1 MMTNREHL
9 KIFFATDN
17 DYIKLHTHE
26 LYNLMRNL
34 HPDDVISLMEHRQ
47 LIELIAGLRQIIEDN
62 DRLHGENFNS
72 TLESLLSV
80 GEDGLYSDP
89 LRFLFELIQNVDDA
103 DYDDLSNVKL
113 SITFQG
119 NNIQLVYNERGFS
132 PFNVFA
138 ITGVAEAA
146 KNIDDS
152 KVEIGEKGLGFK
164 SVFGI
169 AESVLIQS
177 GLFSFR
183 LDKKHFT
190 IPIPEYYNYSP
201 VKGTRL
207 TLTLKSSDEVERI
220 CRLIKERYCK
230 TNAIFQQNPMLFLN
244 KLTELE
250 LLVDNASKQLLFIA
264 ERKEK
269 HTVNDHLSV
278 ERGVTISASLK
289 SFSVEKAEGDFRES
303 IIGDRYT
310 YATTYTRSMC
320 KARYGANTKLTKKL
334 MTLQV
339 IFPHKEYLG
348 LSKAIEA
355 GALYS
360 FLPTQVTINAPIIVH
375 APFKLDGSR
384 EYVDSQNN
392 NEWFRYTIDRLFDML
407 NESLVDMAHMVRE
420 NVLRYIPK
428 KHMFIFSGS
437 KIHSLR
443 DPIYKGERLLSGRIF
458 WGIDEKYHTRNEIK
472 AYGGDVPI
480 AEQKRIYNVLKGS
493 YHLFV
498 VPTGLKASDFG
509 VDVVEDPYRTLLARS
524 LYDVK
529 IMQLALPIFADW
541 ITNTSE
547 NELLRRL
554 DEYIPA
560 DTKIAS
566 KHAANYIGGDEYK
579 KKLSLN
585 HVNLMAQYPVF
596 AEPFSKWVQRRI
608 ATSIADY
615 PFEFSDAPTTCNITT
630 IDQNNVF
637 DIDDVGPNMRKYL
650 QIVNCKCVRIPGKCI
665 CIPTREGLLLSSHGG
680 LDLFAAF
687 CKIMDKNSQFDIT
700 LRLMANSKKLNDAE
714 ETMSTEEFLQ
724 LLKDVRVAGK
734 QALGK
739 SYESY
744 FNLLHQSGASPVRF
758 INELIQNADD
768 CDYPN
773 DVVPHMIIKATD
785 KGLGIAYNEAG
796 FTKHNVRAI
805 TAIGESTKKQLLSG
819 QMFSK
824 ETIGEKGIGFKA
836 VFSIAREVFVHS
848 NGFHFALR
856 DSAPTVP
863 VLGIEEKY
871 QDKQGTYIEMAL
883 KETLPASLFTR
894 ESLLSLCLCLRNIK
908 QITCN
913 NTQVEICDTD
923 DIRKITIDGTVHE
936 FEIHKYSFRVTDQQ
950 ALHERQHGSRIITP
964 EQTIVCYV
972 PTSSQRK
979 SEYYLY
985 SGLPTKIRMNIP
997 MYIDAP
1003 FELTTSR
1010 DYVLENSWN
1019 KIVRDH
1025 VYRAIYEYTNKA
1037 KEKLLIRSLRF
1048 VAVKQQANTY
1058 QNNTFE
1064 GDVFLNA
1071 VALNEY
1077 ARFNVYVPA
1086 VNEQLRQTNLTKK
1099 YPAFIRRMI
1108 SFAFS
1113 NTSEAG
1119 STLNYSDDEY
1129 NAAFLY
1135 LGGQIAKSE
1144 DILAVL
1150 KKANLQELL
1159 KEEVFRKQLYSWFE
1173 GERNISHSVRSLH
1186 IIPVWDS
1193 VPGTVRYVS
1202 YEGKPIYRE
1211 YGKNVSGSS
1220 EYWVLNEAQMTTAM
1234 FVKIIDD
1241 SIETMDHEH
1250 AVSMYKKKFLSTIKP
1265 LSAQLAYRHM
1275 IQESSTNPLFM
1286 EALQTMTPD
1295 EQRWLSI
1302 QNLDGEIVDSH
1313 RVFTLA
1319 HGQEVFGKMLR
1330 KYIAS
1335 PECYAL
1341 ALALSRKSVEE
1352 IQIGDV
1358 EDYEGTLSGE
1368 DLEDLLKSDFPR
1380 IRYGRSIAR
1389 EFYDEG
1395 KVEQNAAEEYGL
1407 VFVPVSIETGNW
1419 QFPHAKL
1426 ISAEKLRNDMLVRL
1440 NKAPSIIS
1448 KTVEKKVRGWVSPKD
1463 GSFCEFDQRTG
1474 RLEQLANYEAK
1485 ENSDF
1490 CFCQMCRKAKRKAY
1504 IEVTCIQQ
1512 EPSLFLP
1519 QIYLSLCLECSKR
1532 FQGLRATKK
1541 SNFSRELFMKIINAR
1556 ITGSG
1561 SVIVDMEDSFDLSL
1575 SFTETHLAEIQA
1587 VLPKLNEIVERSIDN
1602 AQNVCYTPI
1611 SNLNASTVVK
1621 TTPVSVP
1628 CSDLTVVGSELYLDN
1643 PPKSDKNS
1651 EKETGFFTV
1660 HVTGIE
1666 AGDYRMFVY
1675 SGKLKK
1681 HTDIKPKQRFI
1692 QVVHQ
1697 GKERLMPVSF
1707 VAQEQTLYIAK
1718 NIYATYAKTI
1728 QQMSSLHMMETLSL

>member
-1 MMTNREHL
+1 MTNREHL
-9 KIFFATDN
+9 KIFFAADN
-17 DYIKLHTHE
+17 DYIKLHTHD
-26 LYNLMRNL
+26 LYSLLRSL
-34 HPDDVISLMEHRQ
+34 QPDDVVGLAEHRR
-47 LIELIAGLRQIIEDN
+47 LVELIAGLRQVIEDN

-89 LRFLFELIQNVDDA
+89 LRFLFELIQNVDDC
-103 DYDDLSNVKL
+103 DYDDVSSAKL
-113 SITFQG
+113 RIEFQG
-119 NNIQLVYNERGFS
+119 NRIQLTYNERGFA

-190 IPIPEYYNYSP
+190 IPIPEYYNYAP

-207 TLTLKSSDEVERI
+207 TLTLKSSYDVERI

-230 TNAIFQQNPMLFLN
+230 PNAIFQQNPMLFLN

-269 HTVNDHLSV
+269 QLVNSHLSV

-289 SFSVEKAEGDFRES
+289 SFSGEKAEGDFGES

-310 YATTYTRSMC
+310 YTATYTRSMC
-320 KARYGANTKLTKKL
+320 QARYGTNTKLTKKL

-339 IFPHKEYLG
+339 IFPHEEYLG
-348 LSKAIEA
+348 VSKAIET

-407 NESLVDMAHMVRE
+407 NESLINMAHIVHE
-420 NVLRYIPK
+420 NVLCYIPK
-428 KHMFIFSGS
+428 KHMFIFSGNKS
-437 KIHSLR
+437 HSLR
-443 DPIYKGERLLSGRIF
+443 DPIYKGEKLLGGRIF

-472 AYGGDVPI
+472 VYGGDVPV
-480 AEQKRIYNVLKGS
+480 AEQQRIYNVLKGS

-498 VPTGLKASDFG
+498 MPAGLKASDYG

-524 LYDVK
+524 LYDAK
-529 IMQLALPIFADW
+529 IMQLALPIFSDW
-541 ITNTSE
+541 ITGTSE

-560 DTKIAS
+560 GTKTAS
-566 KHAANYIGGDEYK
+566 KHPANYIGGDEYK

-585 HVNLMAQYPVF
+585 HVKLMAQYPAF

-608 ATSIADY
+608 AVSIADY
-615 PFEFSDAPTTCNITT
+615 PFEFSDACTTRDITT
-630 IDQNNVF
+630 IDPNNPF
-637 DIDDVGPNMRKYL
+637 DINDVGSNARKYL
-650 QIVNCKCVRIPGKCI
+650 QSVNCKCILIPGNCI
-665 CIPTREGLLLSSHGG
+665 CIPTREGLLLSSHGC

-768 CDYPN
+768 CDYPD
-773 DVVPHMIIKATD
+773 DVVPHLIIKAND
-785 KGLGIAYNEAG
+785 KGLGIAYNEVG

-836 VFSIAREVFVHS
+836 VFSIARKIYIHS

-856 DSAPTVP
+856 DSAPTIP
-863 VLGIEEKY
+863 VLDVEEKY
-871 QDKQGTYIEMAL
+871 QDKQGTYMEMAL
-883 KETLPASLFTR
+883 KERLPATLLSR

-908 QITCN
+908 HITCN
-913 NTQVEICDTD
+913 NTQVEICDAD
-923 DIRKITIDGTVHE
+923 GIRKITIDSTVHE
-936 FEIHKYSFRVTDQQ
+936 FEIHKYSFKVTDQQ

-972 PTSSQRK
+972 PVSSQRK

-985 SGLPTKIRMNIP
+985 SGLPTKIRMNIS

-1064 GDVFLNA
+1064 GSLFLNA

-1077 ARFNVYVPA
+1077 ARFNVYVPV
-1086 VNEQLRQTNLTKK
+1086 VNEHLRQTYLTKK

-1113 NTSEAG
+1113 NAPEAG
-1119 STLNYSDDEY
+1119 STLNCSDDEY

-1159 KEEVFRKQLYSWFE
+1159 KEDGFRKQLYSWFE
-1173 GERNISHSVRSLH
+1173 GEKNISPSVRSLH
-1186 IIPVWDS
+1186 IVPVWDS
-1193 VPGTVRYVS
+1193 MPGTVRYVA
-1202 YEGKPIYRE
+1202 YDGKPIYRE
-1211 YGKNVSGSS
+1211 HGKNASASS
-1220 EYWVLNEAQMTTAM
+1220 EYWVLNETQMTTAM
-1234 FVKIIDD
+1234 FAKIIGD
-1241 SIETMDHEH
+1241 SIETMDHDH
-1250 AVSMYKKKFLSTIKP
+1250 AVSMYKKKLLSAIKP

-1275 IQESSTNPLFM
+1275 IQESSTNSLFM

-1295 EQRWLSI
+1295 EQRWLSL

-1313 RVFTLA
+1313 RVFTMA
-1319 HGQEVFGKMLR
+1319 PGQEVFGKMLR

-1341 ALALSRKSVEE
+1341 ALALSRKPVEE

-1448 KTVEKKVRGWVSPKD
+1448 KTIEKKVRGWISPKD
-1463 GSFCEFDQRTG
+1463 GSFCEFDQRAG

-1512 EPSLFLP
+1512 EPSRFLP

-1541 SNFSRELFMKIINAR
+1541 TNFSRELFRKITNTR

-1561 SVIVDMEDSFDLSL
+1561 NVTVDMEDSFDLSL

-1587 VLPKLNEIVERSIDN
+1587 VLPKLDGSITKPTNSSQHTTHTSVSKPGEPVYVQMVSVSSSSRILDLAGN
-1602 AQNVCYTPI
+1602 AETMDYESNSEEKPVK
-1611 SNLNASTVVK
+1611 NLNSFDVH
-1621 TTPVSVP
+1621 
-1628 CSDLTVVGSELYLDN
+1628 VVGD
-1643 PPKSDKNS
+1643 
-1651 EKETGFFTV
+1651 
-1660 HVTGIE
+1660 E
-1666 AGDYRMFVY
+1666 AGDYRLFVY
-1675 SGKLKK
+1675 GEKLKK
-1681 HTDIKPKQRFI
+1681 YTDAKPEQRFI
-1692 QVVHQ
+1692 PIVHQ
-1697 GKERLMPVSF
+1697 GREKRIPVSF
-1707 VAQEQTLYIAK
+1707 VKEEQTIYVAK
-1718 NIYATYAKTI
+1718 GIYVTYSKVI
-1728 QQMSSLHMMETLSL
+1728 RQMESLTMIKP